1 MSLVNYNTENGIAS
15 LTLNRP
21 SRHNALT
28 PELLD
33 ELLDK
38 LDLCRQERPAVLV
51 LEAEGESFSSG
62 GDVAGF
68 YDTPRG
74 QRATYAARVVGTLNQ
89 VILSLLDLPM
99 PTIASVQG
107 LVSGG
112 SLGLVLACDL
122 VVANE
127 RARFEPW
134 YSVVGFSPDGG
145 WSALMPERIGRARA
159 LEAQLTNRSIAIREA
174 HILGLVQYRA
184 EVGDLAL
191 HTLKVAS
198 SIRDKQPGSLR
209 HTLALGR
216 PDRARVAAGLEAEY
230 RHFLEQIESDE
241 ADRGMAA
248 FLKR

>member
-1 MSLVNYNTENGIAS
+1 MTVVNYHTEDGVAC

-21 SRHNALT
+21 SRHNALV

-38 LDLCRQERPAVLV
+38 LDVCRQERPAVLI
-51 LEAEGESFSSG
+51 LEAEGRSFSSG

-74 QRATYAARVVGTLNQ
+74 QRGAYAAKVVGALNQ

-122 VVANE
+122 AI
-127 RARFEPW
+127 ASDKASFAPW

-145 WSALMPERIGRARA
+145 WSALLPERIGRARA
-159 LEAQLTNRSIAIREA
+159 LEVQLTNRSIDADEA
-174 HILGLVQYRA
+174 HRLGLVQYRTDTP
-184 EVGDLAL
+184 GLAPL
-191 HTLKVAS
+191 SREIATA
-198 SIRDKQPGSLR
+198 IRDKQAGSLR
-209 HTLALGR
+209 HTLALTR
-216 PDRARVAAGLEAEY
+216 PDRAQAAAGLEAEY

-241 ADRGMAA
+241 ADHGMAA
-248 FLKR
+248 FLRR

>member
-1 MSLVNYNTENGIAS
+1 MSLVNYSTRDGIAC
-15 LTLNRP
+15 LALNRP
-21 SRHNALT
+21 SRHNALV

-38 LDLCRQERPAVLV
+38 LDLCRQEQPAVLI
-51 LEAEGESFSSG
+51 LEAEGGSFSSG

-74 QRATYAARVVGTLNQ
+74 QRGAYAARVVGALNQ

-122 VVANE
+122 VVASE
-127 RARFEPW
+127 QARFEPW

-145 WSALMPERIGRARA
+145 WSALLPERIGRSRA
-159 LEAQLTNRSIAIREA
+159 LEVQLTNRSISANEA
-174 HILGLVQYRA
+174 HILGLVQYHS
-184 EVGDLAL
+184 DHINLPL
-191 HTLKVAS
+191 HTWKIAS
-198 SIRDKQPGSLR
+198 SLLEKRPGSLR